1 MRPSPFLII
10 PNARLHST
18 ASLSR
23 HMDSAQAPLPTAVD
37 GNVSVN
43 VAEAMPAE
51 TSRPK
56 PPKDDNDDPFKV
68 DPNDPR
74 LLAARTIRPGWAAF
88 PLKDWNPHKHK
99 PQFAQLVAEAQ
110 RRLPGLKCKN
120 WPVTK
125 IVEWLAANDD
135 DGTAVN
141 FPRVSSEDASS
152 HGSAGGSKSVK
163 RSSADAFGHHNGSS
177 SSSASVDADERAEM
191 AARRRRAE
199 LAAEAEKDQ
208 LVNAKMVSLEQAA
221 EKLAACPAAAD
232 PSMHALLLRR
242 KEQVRA
248 QTMSK
253 EASYVAQ

>member
-1 MRPSPFLII
+1 
-10 PNARLHST
+10 
-18 ASLSR
+18 
-23 HMDSAQAPLPTAVD
+23 MDSAHAPLPTAVD

-43 VAEAMPAE
+43 VAEALSTE
-51 TSRPK
+51 TSKPK
-56 PPKDDNDDPFKV
+56 PPNDDNDDPFKV

-141 FPRVSSEDASS
+141 FPRVSSDDASA

-163 RSSADAFGHHNGSS
+163 RSSADAFGGHNGASS

-221 EKLAACPAAAD
+221 EKLAACPAAVD

-242 KEQVRA
+242 KEQVGSCT
-248 QTMSK
+248 QIH
-253 EASYVAQ
+253 EALLVPSWALHVAYLYFEFSGE